1 MPQDESGWAAF
12 GGRAAQRLAL
22 GLALSAALHLAL
34 IYGIRVEPA
43 RPGRPAPALIQAR
56 LEAVPAASGESV
68 RLQAER
74 PAPAAES
81 AKPPKEARE
90 GPPEE
95 PQARPAPGPFSRF
108 PVLDVPLPDPTYYP
122 ASQLD
127 VHAVPLQ
134 PINPQYPPDAS
145 GIPGGEVTLLLLIDE
160 FGKVRELSVLGANPP
175 GYFEQSALAAFK
187 HARFSVAIRHGEPVR
202 CRIIVKVKY
211 DFDGQGEIKSLGP

>member
-95 PQARPAPGPFSRF
+95 PQARPAPGHFSRF
-108 PVLDVPLPDPTYYP
+108 PALDVPLPDPTYYP

-160 FGKVRELSVLGANPP
+160 FGKVRELSVLDANPP
-175 GYFEQSALAAFK
+175 GYFEQSAIDAFRD
-187 HARFSVAIRHGEPVR
+187 ARFVPAMKDGRQVKSRMVVR
-202 CRIIVKVKY
+202 VSYGTPPPTIAAPPR
-211 DFDGQGEIKSLGP
+211 